1 MYFLYHEGNPE
12 DPLMSEIRKQNSDL
26 DEIDTRYQ
34 RALSDD
40 DVWVAADRRRMAE
53 MTYKAITDF
62 AIEEGE
68 ARA

>member
-1 MYFLYHEGNPE
+1 
-12 DPLMSEIRKQNSDL
+12 MSEIRKQNSDL